1 MEHTKPIR
9 NAKPTVSVKPTIKLS
24 ELNLT
29 PVYIALFVVLISIV
43 LFFLW
48 KKKSQKRTDLLLT
61 GLCESGKTLLF
72 SQLVHNTASET
83 FTSIAENVGEYVAEG
98 SGKSLRVIDIPG
110 HERLRGRFFDQYK
123 NTAKG
128 IVFLV
133 DSVTVQKDIRDVA
146 DYLYTVLAD
155 PSVAFVPVLITCNK
169 QDETFAKGSSVV
181 KPLLEKEL
189 NLVRNTR
196 QNQLQSVDNST
207 SDVVFLGK
215 QGKDFEFVHLS
226 QSVEVIE
233 CSGRENDVKS
243 LKRWLKSL
251 N

>member
-1 MEHTKPIR
+1 MEKTKSFKNP
-9 NAKPTVSVKPTIKLS
+9 KPTIKLS
-24 ELNLT
+24 DLDFT

-72 SQLVHNTASET
+72 SQLLHNVVCET
-83 FTSIAENVGEYVAEG
+83 FTSIAENVGDYLAEG
-98 SGKSLRVIDIPG
+98 SGKVLRVIDIPG

-128 IVFLV
+128 IVFVV
-133 DSVTVQKDIRDVA
+133 DSTTVQKDIRDVA
-146 DYLYTVLAD
+146 DYLYTILAD
-155 PSVAFVPVLITCNK
+155 PSVASVPILIACNK
-169 QDETFAKGSSVV
+169 QDETFSKGSSVI

-196 QNQLQSVDNST
+196 QNQLKSVDNST
-207 SDVVFLGK
+207 SEAVFLGK
-215 QGKDFEFVHLS
+215 QGKDFEFGHLS
-226 QSVEVIE
+226 QSVDVIE
-233 CSGRENDVKS
+233 CSGKDNEVDS
-243 LKRWLKSL
+243 IEDWLKQF